1 MTAALTTSAGLS
13 AFYGDVDAIF
23 LGHTCEDS
31 TDCCRF
37 GVTGREPYLLPLEAF
52 EVERA
57 CRAQGKRV
65 PTSKGKPTGGTTSA
79 KSSKRKLPVYASNR
93 RCVFL
98 NTEGRCDINASRPF
112 GCRTFFC
119 EKRIGPRKYP
129 RKEVAEALRE
139 LEGLNEIFIVREIAY
154 LRQHRISD
162 EEARF
167 AKPISRW
174 FGDAI
179 ES

>member
-1 MTAALTTSAGLS
+1 MTSTGVQT
-13 AFYGDVDAIF
+13 FYENVDAIF
-23 LGHTCEDS
+23 MGHTCEDS

-37 GVTGREPYLLPLEAF
+37 GVTGREPYLLPVEAF

-65 PTSKGKPTGGTTSA
+65 PTSKGKPTGGTTSSS

-93 RCVFL
+93 KCVFL
-98 NTEGRCDINASRPF
+98 NAEGRCDIYASRPF

-119 EKRIGPRKYP
+119 EKRVGPKKYP
-129 RKEVAEALRE
+129 RREVADALRD
-139 LEGLNEIFIVREIAY
+139 LEDLNARFVMREIAY

-162 EEARF
+162 EEAKF

-174 FGDAI
+174 FGDAL
-179 ES
+179 EP